1 MKKLQKTAMALTVMI
16 LSMSIP
22 ISSFAL
28 TTKDFDKGMS
38 KGINYFNRGLY
49 YEAKDEF
56 QWFCDANWGKMN
68 AGQQKYALDYLNGS
82 YKRIQKWEESQKYI
96 SLDKAKQIVVNY
108 FGIPYSSIVKS
119 WDNGSS
125 YSFYMEIYE
134 GGYKDEKGCS
144 VDKTTGRIFNIAG

>member
-1 MKKLQKTAMALTVMI
+1 MKKLQKLAAVLTAAVLTM
-16 LSMSIP
+16 SMP
-22 ISSFAL
+22 ITSLAM
-28 TTKDFDKGMS
+28 TTKEFDDGMR
-38 KGINYFNRGLY
+38 KGIDYFNNGLY

-56 QWFCDANWGKMN
+56 QRFCDATWGGMN

>member
-96 SLDKAKQIVVNY
+96 SLDKAKQIVIDY
-108 FGIPYSSIVKS
+108 FDIPSDAVIKS
-119 WDNGSS
+119 RDDGSS
-125 YSFYMEIYE
+125 FRFYVETYYS
-134 GGYKDEKGCS
+134 GYKEELGCS